1 MFVLTI
7 SRPSMDRGHLGSKT
21 MSLGEILGNYCLHS
35 GGHIC
40 DFYETWSECLFR
52 QYLGAVWIWVKS
64 GKKLGHHVKS

>member
-7 SRPSMDRGHLGSKT
+7 SRPSMDMGHLGSKT
-21 MSLGEILGNYCLHS
+21 MSLGQILGNYWLHS

-40 DFYETWSECLFR
+40 FECLFW
-52 QYLGAVWIWVKS
+52 QYLGQVWIWVKS